1 MRALTH
7 LDCAGVPIARWKGVD
22 MKPSGSGKGVDL
34 YGASYR
40 SFATDLYSDIRREAF
55 GQDIG
60 QTGWLTAEEQDLFL
74 GWLELSRPSQLLDL
88 ACGSGKPT
96 LRIAQKTGCH
106 VSGVDLHSEAIVS
119 AKANAR
125 ELGYEGRTKFYQ
137 GNAAE
142 RLSFADASF
151 DAVTCIDAINHLPDR
166 PAVLQEWH
174 RVLKPGG
181 FLLFTDPIVLTGP
194 MTNAEMAIRTS
205 IGHFVFV
212 PAGYD
217 EVLLKRSGFEVERVE
232 DRTQNMATNAA
243 GWLEARSRRE
253 TDLRK
258 IEGDD
263 VFFGQQR
270 FLETAAILAKE
281 RRLSRF
287 ALLAR
292 K

>member
-1 MRALTH
+1 
-7 LDCAGVPIARWKGVD
+7 

-34 YGASYR
+34 YGAGYR
-40 SFATDLYSDIRREAF
+40 NFATDLYGDIRREAF

-96 LRIAQKTGCH
+96 LRVAQKTGCH
-106 VSGVDLHSEAIVS
+106 VSGVDLHSEAIAS

-166 PAVLQEWH
+166 LRVLQECR

-181 FLLFTDPIVLTGP
+181 HLLFTDPIVLTGP
-194 MTNAEMAIRTS
+194 ITNAR
-205 IGHFVFV
+205 
-212 PAGYD
+212 
-217 EVLLKRSGFEVERVE
+217 
-232 DRTQNMATNAA
+232 
-243 GWLEARSRRE
+243 
-253 TDLRK
+253 
-258 IEGDD
+258 
-263 VFFGQQR
+263 
-270 FLETAAILAKE
+270 
-281 RRLSRF
+281 
-287 ALLAR
+287 
-292 K
+292 